1 MSGNEPGLNTRLKM
15 GCINRECTAGEA
27 HTMDKQIGPPP
38 DGPSSY
44 ARIGQQFR
52 CSVCKQWG
60 EPCRVKECTGTREG
74 SITPH
79 QPVFADNQATLSLE
93 DGTTLSVAHTL
104 DKLDRIDGKKYIGIS
119 GQDCNGR
126 VVAVSV
132 HGFGVLKTATV
143 FTLGSIIGVTT
154 DLKVVAHT
162 TGKTERIAIVLP
174 SPFLPP
180 FVSVMVAH

>member
-1 MSGNEPGLNTRLKM
+1 M
-15 GCINRECTAGEA
+15 
-27 HTMDKQIGPPP
+27 
-38 DGPSSY
+38 
-44 ARIGQQFR
+44 
-52 CSVCKQWG
+52 
-60 EPCRVKECTGTREG
+60 KECTGTREG

-79 QPVFADNQATLSLE
+79 QPVFADDQATLSLE
-93 DGTTLSVAHTL
+93 DGTTLTVAHTL
-104 DKLDRIDGKKYIGIS
+104 DKMDHIGGKKYIGIS

-154 DLKVVAHT
+154 ELKVVAHARGT
-162 TGKTERIAIVLP
+162 TDRIAIVLP
-174 SPFLPP
+174 SPFQPP